1 MSISFSGLGS
11 GMDYSTW
18 VTQLTALKEQSI
30 VTPLE
35 TKKTNLQ
42 SQNSAIS
49 SLKTYYMTLA
59 TNMQKISD
67 SKYGASFDIF
77 ASSKVTMD
85 NDNAK
90 NFIDVSAS
98 NSVPKMDF
106 EIEVLELAT
115 NSNIKGN

>member
-59 TNMQKISD
+59 KKFPIQNMGHLLIYLHQ
-67 SKYGASFDIF
+67 
-77 ASSKVTMD
+77 
-85 NDNAK
+85 AK
-90 NFIDVSAS
+90 
-98 NSVPKMDF
+98 
-106 EIEVLELAT
+106 
-115 NSNIKGN
+115 